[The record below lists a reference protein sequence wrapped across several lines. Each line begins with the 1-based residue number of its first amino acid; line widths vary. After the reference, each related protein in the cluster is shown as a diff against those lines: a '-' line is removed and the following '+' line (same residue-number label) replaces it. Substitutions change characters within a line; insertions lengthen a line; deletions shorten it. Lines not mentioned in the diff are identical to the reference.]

1 MHNKNGDHSFSGF
14 HMRPVPEEQSE
25 AQHSKTRAPSYLR
38 PFSMVPCWN
47 RFCGAHFTSIW
58 IRKPVHPH
66 IERLLFQMSRGGC
79 FAYQG
84 GMWYCKFPFQGIVP
98 CALML
103 FTSQVDVIDKLCYI
117 IMYCLTSIYRSGFIW
132 ILAYLYLA
140 QHLRAA
146 LKLMV
151 VSKVLYFFIS
161 VFNSLLTLHFFNDVH
176 VSIYIYIYT
185 CSVLWLLLLHHFSKI
200 TIH

>member
-1 MHNKNGDHSFSGF
+1 MCIN
-14 HMRPVPEEQSE
+14 
-25 AQHSKTRAPSYLR
+25 
-38 PFSMVPCWN
+38 
-47 RFCGAHFTSIW
+47 
-58 IRKPVHPH
+58 
-66 IERLLFQMSRGGC
+66 
-79 FAYQG
+79 
-84 GMWYCKFPFQGIVP
+84 
-98 CALML
+98 

-140 QHLRAA
+140 LHLRAA

-176 VSIYIYIYT
+176 VSMYIYLFSIMTTSTTSLLKDNYT
-185 CSVLWLLLLHHFSKI
+185 LSI
-200 TIH
+200 DIHIK

>member
-1 MHNKNGDHSFSGF
+1 M
-14 HMRPVPEEQSE
+14 VLQV
-25 AQHSKTRAPSYLR
+25 
-38 PFSMVPCWN
+38 PFSRYSTMCIN
-47 RFCGAHFTSIW
+47 
-58 IRKPVHPH
+58 
-66 IERLLFQMSRGGC
+66 
-79 FAYQG
+79 
-84 GMWYCKFPFQGIVP
+84 
-98 CALML
+98 

-176 VSIYIYIYT
+176 VSIYIYIYIP
-185 CSVLWLLLLHHFSKI
+185 VQYYDYFYYI
-200 TIH
+200 TSQR